1 MDNSI
6 IDVIVV
12 NYNRPYETRLTIN
25 SLLKAN
31 DNIRIILINTYS
43 KKVCLDDLPLDKIIE
58 LNLYEN
64 LGFAKAVN
72 FGIKLTKSKYIMYCH
87 NDIVINDSNWIR
99 KAVNFLKENKEAGL
113 VDVYGWKK
121 KNDRIYTVSSLRP
134 YITRPKDKHIIPEKD
149 FEEVSRADSMANIFK
164 KDNIRA
170 DERYGMTC
178 TGVWIEILAKGLK
191 LYVIKIKDG
200 VHLPSHHKFDEIED
214 LKLREKQR
222 KYQKS
227 LNKKIRL
234 LKLKEHG
241 LEFAEIFE

>member
-12 NYNRPYETRLTIN
+12 NYNRPYEARLTIK

-31 DNIRIILINTYS
+31 DNIRIILVNTS
-43 KKVCLDDLPLDKIIE
+43 KNVCLDDLPLDKIIE

-64 LGFAKAVN
+64 LGQAKAVN

-87 NDIVINDSNWIR
+87 NDIVINDLNWIR

-121 KNDRIYTVSSLRP
+121 KNDRVYTVSSLRP
-134 YITRPKDKHIIPEKD
+134 YCERPKDKHIIPEKD
-149 FEEVSRADSMANIFK
+149 FEEVSRADCMANIFK
-164 KDNIRA
+164 KDIRA

-200 VHLPSHHKFDEIED
+200 VHLPSRHKFDEIED
-214 LKLREKQR
+214 PILRKKQR

-234 LKLKEHG
+234 LKLREYG